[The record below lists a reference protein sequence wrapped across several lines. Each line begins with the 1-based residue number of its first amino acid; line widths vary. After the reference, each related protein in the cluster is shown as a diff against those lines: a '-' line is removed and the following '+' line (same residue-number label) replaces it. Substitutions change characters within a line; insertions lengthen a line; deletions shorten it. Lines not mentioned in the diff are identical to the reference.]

1 VIKCSTYICF
11 STFQSESSFDYCT
24 LILWVLQLIFTGP
37 INVHSVFHQCNQFRS
52 CSLSFNFSLSG
63 SVHIIFE
70 FWSLIIRA
78 LMQVVAYDEDH
89 SERQRIMEK
98 VRTRSSTI
106 ALASSNSGSQLKSS
120 DSAAW
125 KGDQKLGR
133 LFKAAE
139 ANK

>member
-1 VIKCSTYICF
+1 MFILSCISVIDLGLVALF
-11 STFQSESSFDYCT
+11 SISLFLGQF
-24 LILWVLQLIFTGP
+24 IF
-37 INVHSVFHQCNQFRS
+37 
-52 CSLSFNFSLSG
+52 
-63 SVHIIFE
+63 IFV

-106 ALASSNSGSQLKSS
+106 ALASSNSGSQPKSS

>member
-1 VIKCSTYICF
+1 MFILSCISVIDLGLF
-11 STFQSESSFDYCT
+11 G
-24 LILWVLQLIFTGP
+24 L
-37 INVHSVFHQCNQFRS
+37 VHT
-52 CSLSFNFSLSG
+52 
-63 SVHIIFE
+63 IFE
-70 FWSLIIRA
+70 FWSLIFRA

-106 ALASSNSGSQLKSS
+106 ALASSNSGSQPKSS

>member
-1 VIKCSTYICF
+1 
-11 STFQSESSFDYCT
+11 
-24 LILWVLQLIFTGP
+24 
-37 INVHSVFHQCNQFRS
+37 
-52 CSLSFNFSLSG
+52 
-63 SVHIIFE
+63 
-70 FWSLIIRA
+70 
-78 LMQVVAYDEDH
+78 MQVVAYDEDH

-139 ANK
+139 ANKWNRDKDYWRFWTSQIKASNNKPSLHIQVLIGSPVIEELGLLV